1 MNQEQ
6 RAFIGL
12 GSNLKSPERQ
22 MLAAFDALAATPGVR
37 LTRRSSLYRTA
48 PIGYANQPDFLNA
61 AAEIYTRLSAL
72 ELLEALLAIERS
84 HGRVREFPNAPRTL
98 DLDILIYGDLQ
109 INSGQLTVPHPRAH
123 LRAFVLMPLLE
134 IAPDCVIPGLGPARA
149 LLDQVRA
156 QEVTHVAEEVTFRLA
171 LGSLA
176 GAA

>member
-1 MNQEQ
+1 MNQEH

-22 MLAAFDALAATPGVR
+22 LLGAFDALDAAPGIR
-37 LTRRSSLYRTA
+37 LTKRSSLYRTA
-48 PIGYANQPDFLNA
+48 PVGYANQPDFLNA
-61 AAEIYTRLSAL
+61 VAEIQTRLSPL
-72 ELLEALLAIERS
+72 ELLDALLAIERR

-98 DLDILIYGDLQ
+98 DLDILMYGDLQ
-109 INSGQLTVPHPRAH
+109 FSTGQLTVPHPRAH
-123 LRAFVLMPLLE
+123 LRAFVLMPLIE
-134 IAPDCVIPGLGPARA
+134 IAPDCVLPGQGPVRT

-171 LGSLA
+171 LGSFA